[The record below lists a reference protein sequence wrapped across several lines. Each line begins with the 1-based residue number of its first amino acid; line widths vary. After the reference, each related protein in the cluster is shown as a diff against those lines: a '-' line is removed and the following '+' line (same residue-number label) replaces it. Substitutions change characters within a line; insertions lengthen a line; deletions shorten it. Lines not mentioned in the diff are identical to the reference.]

1 MFGQHMGLG
10 LFVLFLF
17 IVALVPQ
24 LCRIEKKKL
33 KACLS
38 KQFEFALEPAT
49 N

>member
-10 LFVLFLF
+10 LFALFLF

-24 LCRIEKKKL
+24 LCRIEKKL
-33 KACLS
+33 KAGLS